1 MIGSARPRGG
11 SLPQQFK
18 DPTVSS
24 PQENKPLPRSQ
35 TAIGITFLAVAI
47 FSYGGL
53 WPVMRTSVE
62 YIPPFWFA
70 TVRVFIGSM
79 MLFTI
84 LAATGRIRI
93 PPRTDLPIIL
103 TVGICMM
110 GLYVTLVHYAVQFV
124 PAGRGALL
132 GYSTPLWVTP
142 VAVFFMGV
150 KLTPMRSIGLVMG
163 LSGLGFMFNPAG
175 LDWSDTDVLIGN
187 GMCVLAAMSWSIAIL
202 HMRKQSWTLSP
213 LQLAPWQLLVATIVT
228 LPFTLLLETRSDLQM
243 GWPLVALV
251 AYGGIIGTGL
261 GIWAVTS
268 TVRYLGPVT
277 ASVGMLG
284 GPVFA
289 TTISI
294 ALLAEPLTWTLGGGF
309 VLIIGGIAL
318 VTLAQTKSG

>member
-1 MIGSARPRGG
+1 
-11 SLPQQFK
+11 
-18 DPTVSS
+18 VSS
-24 PQENKPLPRSQ
+24 AIDDKKPRSQ
-35 TAIGITFLAVAI
+35 TAIGITILVVAI

-53 WPVMRTSVE
+53 WPVMRASVE

-70 TVRVFIGSM
+70 TTRVFIGSV
-79 MLFTI
+79 MLFAL

-93 PPRTDLPIIL
+93 PPRTDWPIIL
-103 TVGICMM
+103 SVGICMM
-110 GLYVTLVHYAVQFV
+110 GLYVTLVHYAVQFI

-142 VAVFFMGV
+142 VAVVFMGV
-150 KLTPMRSIGLVMG
+150 KLTFLRLTGLIMG
-163 LSGLGFMFNPAG
+163 LGGLTVMFHPEG
-175 LDWSDTDVLIGN
+175 LDWSDRNVLIGN
-187 GMCVLAAMSWSIAIL
+187 GLCILAAMSWSVAIL
-202 HMRKQSWTLSP
+202 HMRRQRWTLSP
-213 LQLAPWQLLVATIVT
+213 LQLAPWQLLVATVVT
-228 LPFTLLLETRSDLQM
+228 LPFTLLLEPRSDMEM

-289 TTISI
+289 TTLSI
-294 ALLAEPLTWTLGGGF
+294 ALLGEELTWTLGGGF

-318 VTLAQTKSG
+318 VTLAQARTG

>member
-1 MIGSARPRGG
+1 MS
-11 SLPQQFK
+11 
-18 DPTVSS
+18 SS
-24 PQENKPLPRSQ
+24 PAANPQKSQ
-35 TAIGITFLAVAI
+35 TAIGIAILAVAI
-47 FSYGGL
+47 IAYGGL
-53 WPVMRTSVE
+53 WPVMRASVE
-62 YIPPFWFA
+62 LIPPFWFA
-70 TVRVFIGSM
+70 TARVFIGAM
-79 MLFTI
+79 VLFAV
-84 LAATGRIRI
+84 LAATGRVRI

-142 VAVFFMGV
+142 VAVIFMGI
-150 KLTPMRSIGLVMG
+150 KLTLLRLAGLILG

-175 LDWSDTDVLIGN
+175 FDWSDPDVLIGN
-187 GMCVLAAMSWSIAIL
+187 GMCILAAMSWSVAIL
-202 HMRKQSWTLSP
+202 HMRRQSWTLSP
-213 LQLAPWQLLVATIVT
+213 LQLAPWQLMVATIVT
-228 LPFTLLLETRSDLQM
+228 LPFTLLLETRSDMEM

-251 AYGGIIGTGL
+251 AYGGIIGTGV

-289 TTISI
+289 TTLSV
-294 ALLAEPLTWTLGGGF
+294 LLLGEPLTWTLGGGF

-318 VTLAQTKSG
+318 VTLAQARRN